1 MASVDDDSSVDSC
14 SSSEKFWG
22 FKELVMRVDLFSII
36 FLFYQFNLSPLSR
49 ANSLS
54 LSIIKFHLF
63 LSKLYDFLILGREN
77 NAGIGI
83 A

>member
-1 MASVDDDSSVDSC
+1 MASIDDDSSD